1 VVEYSSEVVGIVPIP
16 MDVLIGQCSLV
27 HHFVYFI
34 GNQVVAVFCFF
45 VSVVAKA
52 RGQERILLNDLVH
65 VVDIIVGVMRYVG
78 GFKLDNSIPR
88 GVGGCGGNVLAK
100 VFGRALTGRAIRYK
114 SSLLVNS

>member
-1 VVEYSSEVVGIVPIP
+1 MVESSE
-16 MDVLIGQCSLV
+16 GQCSLV

-78 GFKLDNSIPR
+78 GLTRRKGSFCNSAYR
-88 GVGGCGGNVLAK
+88 LCNRYDL
-100 VFGRALTGRAIRYK
+100 LTLIM
-114 SSLLVNS
+114 

>member
-1 VVEYSSEVVGIVPIP
+1 

-78 GFKLDNSIPR
+78 GLTR
-88 GVGGCGGNVLAK
+88 GISGGIGGRGCNVLAK

-114 SSLLVNS
+114 SSLILRCGLPLLSLTQNWGQSF